1 MLKRISG
8 LLLIVCCMFSCLES
22 KKESGIKAK
31 KDVLIDNPTTKKIT
45 LTIDGDVITLDSLQ
59 SKELSLTTGKHS
71 LKFIDSTFDFNIPEK
86 TDYNKYDLLINPTRS
101 AYIFEQI
108 SYLKKELTPEELAI
122 RRKDPQQNTIPYGS
136 VNIMG
141 LLTISGN
148 LKKTKEMF
156 ITDDW
161 NYGIDAVIPDE
172 AESARP
178 MDEVLKI
185 KLYREMGFLLRSSKK
200 K

>member
-22 KKESGIKAK
+22 KKESRIYAK

-59 SKELSLTTGKHS
+59 SKELRLTTGKHS
-71 LKFIDSTFDFNIPEK
+71 LKFIDSTFDFNIPEL

-108 SYLKKELTPEELAI
+108 SYLKKELTPEELEI
-122 RRKDPQQNTIPYGS
+122 RRKDPQKNTIPYGS

-141 LLTISGN
+141 LFTIKGN
-148 LKKTKEMF
+148 LKKTTEMF

-161 NYGIDAVIPDE
+161 NFGMDEIIPDDVKS
-172 AESARP
+172 ATPFDESLR
-178 MDEVLKI
+178 I
-185 KLYREMGFLLRSSKK
+185 KLYREMGFLLKSSKK